1 MTRAKKMVDKIKELM
16 WKPERIR
23 NMGIVAHI
31 DHGKTTLSDNL
42 LAGAGM
48 ISEELAGQQLYLDF
62 DEQEQERGITIQAAN
77 VSMVHEY
84 KGKEYLINL
93 IDTPGHV
100 DFGGDVTR
108 AMRAVDGVIVV
119 VDAVEGVMPQTETV
133 LRQALRENVK
143 PVLFINKVDRLIRE
157 LELTPQQMQ
166 ERLVKVITEVNKLIR
181 AMTPEKYKEWMIRVE
196 DGSVAF
202 GSALY
207 KWAVSV
213 PAQKETGIGFKEVYE
228 YIENDDM
235 KTLAKK
241 SPLHRVVLD
250 MVIRH
255 LPSPIEAQKERI
267 KVIWRGNVNSREGK
281 AMVSCDPKG
290 PIALMITKIVVDPQA
305 GEIAVGRL
313 FSGTLKPGQELYI
326 VDRKTKNRIQT
337 VGVFMGP
344 RRIEVPEIP
353 AGNIVAVVGLKDAAA
368 GSTCSDIED
377 FVPFESIKHY
387 SEPVVT
393 MAIEAKNPRD
403 LPRLIEVLRKLAKED
418 PTLQVTLN
426 EETGEHLI
434 SGMGELHLEVKVE
447 KIRRDYGLEV
457 VTSPPIVVFRETVTS
472 TSPIIE
478 GKSPNKHNRFYI
490 VVEPLP
496 EEVIR
501 LFKEGEVSL
510 KMDKRERRKK
520 LQEAGLSGE
529 EAAGV
534 VDYFEGNVFCDVTKG
549 VQYLNETM
557 DLILQGFREA
567 MKSGPLAKEPCMGL
581 KVKLVDCKLHEDSVH
596 RGPAQV
602 IPAVRSAIYAAML
615 QANPTLLEPYQKLF
629 ITVPQD
635 LLGNVTREIQGRR
648 GQILEMRTEGD
659 MVTIVAKAPV
669 KELFGFAGA
678 IRSATSGRAIWSTE
692 HAGFEPVPQAL
703 LENFI
708 MEVRKRKGLELEV
721 PKPED
726 FSLATTVKGELAR

>member
-1 MTRAKKMVDKIKELM
+1 MTRAKKMIDKIKELM
-16 WKPERIR
+16 YMPERIR

-62 DEQEQERGITIQAAN
+62 DEQERERGITINAAN

-143 PVLFINKVDRLIRE
+143 PVLFINKVDRLIKE
-157 LELTPQQMQ
+157 LELTPDQMQ
-166 ERLVKVITEVNKLIR
+166 ERLIKVITEVNKLIK
-181 AMTPEKYKEWMIRVE
+181 AMKPEKYKEWMVKVE
-196 DGSVAF
+196 EGSVAF

-213 PAQKETGIGFKEVYE
+213 PAMKETGIGFKEVYKYLKE
-228 YIENDDM
+228 DNWRE
-235 KTLAKK
+235 LAKK

-267 KVIWRGNVNSREGK
+267 SVIWKGDINSPEGQ
-281 AMVSCDPKG
+281 AMVKCDPKG
-290 PIALMITKIVVDPQA
+290 PVALMMTKIIVDPHA
-305 GEIAVGRL
+305 GEVAVGRL
-313 FSGTLKPGQELYI
+313 YSGTLKPGMELYI
-326 VDRKTKNRIQT
+326 VDRKTKNRVQT

-344 RRIEVPEIP
+344 KRVELPEVP
-353 AGNIVAVVGLKDAAA
+353 AGNIVAVVGLRDAVA
-368 GSTCSDIED
+368 GSTCSTLEN
-377 FVPFESIKHY
+377 FTPFESIKHI

-403 LPRLIEVLRKLAKED
+403 LPKLIEVLRQLAKED

-447 KIRRDYGLEV
+447 KIRREKGIEV
-457 VTSPPIVVFRETVTS
+457 ITSPPIVVFRETVTK
-472 TSPIIE
+472 TSPVVE
-478 GKSPNKHNRFYI
+478 GKSPNRHNKFYI

-496 EEVIR
+496 QEVIQ
-501 LFKEGEVSL
+501 LFKEENIDIR
-510 KMDKRERRKK
+510 KADKKELRKK
-520 LQEAGLSGE
+520 LVEAGLSKE
-529 EAAGV
+529 EADGIQ
-534 VDYFEGNVFCDVTKG
+534 DYYEGNVFCDVTKG
-549 VQYLNETM
+549 IQYLHETM
-557 DLILQGFREA
+557 DLIIQGFREA
-567 MKSGPLAKEPCMGL
+567 MSAGPLAKEPCMGV
-581 KVKLVDCKLHEDSVH
+581 KVKLVDCKLHEDAVH

-602 IPAVRSAIYAAML
+602 IPAVKGAIYAAML
-615 QANPTLLEPYQKLF
+615 QANPTLLEPYQKVF

-635 LLGNVTREIQGRR
+635 MLGNVTREIQGRR
-648 GQILEMRTEGD
+648 GQIIEMKTEGD
-659 MVTIVAKAPV
+659 LVTVIAKAPV
-669 KELFGFAGA
+669 KEMFGFANA
-678 IRSATSGRAIWSTE
+678 IRSATAGKAMWSVE

-703 LENFI
+703 LEQFI
-708 MEVRKRKGLELEV
+708 MEVRKRKGLKLEL

-726 FSLATTVKGELAR
+726 FLP

>member
-1 MTRAKKMVDKIKELM
+1 MARPKKMVDKIKELM

-23 NMGIVAHI
+23 NMGIIAHI

-48 ISEELAGQQLYLDF
+48 ISEELAGRQLYLDF
-62 DEQEQERGITIQAAN
+62 DSQEQERGITINAAN

-84 KGKEYLINL
+84 KGKKYLVNL

-143 PVLFINKVDRLIRE
+143 PVLFVNKVDRLIRE
-157 LELTPQQMQ
+157 LELSPEEMQ
-166 ERLVKVITEVNKLIR
+166 EKLIKVITEVNKLIKVLR
-181 AMTPEKYKEWMIRVE
+181 PEKYDEWKLKVE

-213 PAQKETGIGFKEVYE
+213 PSMKETGVGFKEVYE
-228 YIENDDM
+228 YLKED
-235 KTLAKK
+235 KVKELSKK
-241 SPLHRVVLD
+241 SPLHSVVLD
-250 MVIRH
+250 MVIKH
-255 LPSPIEAQKERI
+255 LPSPVEAQKERI
-267 KVIWRGNVNSREGK
+267 KVIWKGDINSPEGQ
-281 AMVSCDPKG
+281 AMINCDPKG
-290 PIALMITKIVVDPQA
+290 PIALMITKIISDPHA
-305 GEIAVGRL
+305 GEVAVGRL
-313 FSGTLKPGQELYI
+313 FSGTLKAGTELYI
-326 VDRKTKNRIQT
+326 VDRKAKNRVQT
-337 VGVFMGP
+337 VGLYMGP
-344 RRIEVPEIP
+344 KRVELEEVP
-353 AGNIVAVVGLKDAAA
+353 AGNIVAVVGLKDAVA
-368 GSTCSDIED
+368 GSTCSNLDKFE
-377 FVPFESIKHY
+377 PFEEIKHV

-403 LPRLIEVLRKLAKED
+403 LPKLIEVLRQLAKED

-447 KIRRDYGLEV
+447 KIRREKGLEV

-472 TSPIIE
+472 TSPVVE

-496 EEVIR
+496 EEVIK
-501 LFKEGEVSL
+501 LFKEGIVDM
-510 KMDKRERRKK
+510 KMDKKERRR
-520 LQEAGLSGE
+520 LLEEAGLSKE
-529 EAAGV
+529 EAAGIQE
-534 VDYFEGNVFCDVTKG
+534 YYEGNVFCDVTKG
-549 VQYLNETM
+549 IQYLNETM
-557 DLILQGFREA
+557 ELILEGFREA
-567 MKSGPLAKEPCMGL
+567 MRAGPLAREPVMGV
-581 KVKLVDCKLHEDSVH
+581 KVKLVDCKLHEDAVH

-602 IPAVRSAIYAAML
+602 IPAVRSAIFAAML
-615 QANPTLLEPYQKLF
+615 QANPTLLEPYQKVF
-629 ITVPQD
+629 VTVPQD
-635 LLGNVTREIQGRR
+635 MLGNVTREIQGRR
-648 GQILEMRTEGD
+648 GQILEMKTEGD
-659 MVTIVAKAPV
+659 MVTIIAKAPV
-669 KELFGFAGA
+669 KEMFGFAGD
-678 IRSATSGRAIWSTE
+678 IRSATAGKAMWSVE
-692 HAGFEPVPQAL
+692 HAGFEPIPQGL
-703 LENFI
+703 LENFV
-708 MEVRKRKGLELEV
+708 MEIRKRKGLKLEI

-726 FSLATTVKGELAR
+726 FLA

>member
-1 MTRAKKMVDKIKELM
+1 MRAKKMIDRIKELM
-16 WKPERIR
+16 WMPERIR

-62 DEQEQERGITIQAAN
+62 DEQEKERGITIQAAN

-157 LELTPQQMQ
+157 LELTPDQMQ
-166 ERLVKVITEVNKLIR
+166 ERFIRVITDVNKLIK
-181 AMTPEKYKEWMIRVE
+181 AMKPEKYKDWMIKVE

-213 PAQKETGIGFKEVYE
+213 PSMKETGVSFKDVYSYLKE
-228 YIENDDM
+228 DNWRELS
-235 KTLAKK
+235 KR

-267 KVIWRGNVNSREGK
+267 EVIWKGDINNSEGR
-281 AMVSCDPKG
+281 AMVECDPKG
-290 PIALMITKIVVDPQA
+290 PIALMITKIVIDPHA
-305 GEIAVGRL
+305 GEVAVGRL
-313 FSGTLKPGQELYI
+313 YSGTLKPGMELYV
-326 VDRKTKNRIQT
+326 VDRKTKNRVQT

-344 RRIEVPEIP
+344 RRVELPEVP
-353 AGNIVAVVGLKDAAA
+353 AGNVVAVVGIRDAVA
-368 GSTCSDIED
+368 GSTCSTIEE
-377 FVPFESIKHY
+377 FTPFESIKHI

-403 LPRLIEVLRKLAKED
+403 LPKLIEVLRQLAKED

-447 KIRRDYGLEV
+447 KIRREKGIEV
-457 VTSPPIVVFRETVTS
+457 VTSPPIVVFRETVTKV
-472 TSPIIE
+472 SPIVE
-478 GKSPNKHNRFYI
+478 GKSPNRHNKFYI

-496 EEVIR
+496 HDVIQLFREENIDLR
-501 LFKEGEVSL
+501 KADKKEL
-510 KMDKRERRKK
+510 RKK
-520 LQEAGLSGE
+520 LIEAGLSKE
-529 EAAGV
+529 EASGIQ
-534 VDYFEGNVFCDVTKG
+534 DYYEGNVFCDVTKG
-549 VQYLNETM
+549 IQYLHETM
-557 DLILQGFREA
+557 ELILQGFREA
-567 MKSGPLAKEPCMGL
+567 VSSGPLAKEPCMGL
-581 KVKLVDCKLHEDSVH
+581 KVKLVDCKLHEDAVH

-602 IPAVRSAIYAAML
+602 IPAVKGAIYAAML
-615 QANPTLLEPYQKLF
+615 QANPTLLEPYQKVF

-648 GQILEMRTEGD
+648 GQILEMKTEGD
-659 MVTIVAKAPV
+659 LVTVVAKAPV
-669 KELFGFAGA
+669 KEMFGFAND
-678 IRSATSGRAIWSTE
+678 IRSATAGKAMWSVE
-692 HAGFEPVPQAL
+692 HAGFENVPQAL
-703 LENFI
+703 LESFI
-708 MEVRKRKGLELEV
+708 MEVRKRKGMKLEL

-726 FSLATTVKGELAR
+726 FLP

>member
-1 MTRAKKMVDKIKELM
+1 MTRAKKMIDKIKELM
-16 WKPERIR
+16 YMPERIR

-62 DEQEQERGITIQAAN
+62 DEQERERGITINAAN

-143 PVLFINKVDRLIRE
+143 PVLFVNKVDRLIRE
-157 LELTPQQMQ
+157 LELTPDQMQ
-166 ERLVKVITEVNKLIR
+166 ERLIKVITEVNKLIK
-181 AMTPEKYKEWMIRVE
+181 AMKPEKYKEWMIKVE

-213 PAQKETGIGFKEVYE
+213 PAMKETGIGFKEVYKYLKE
-228 YIENDDM
+228 DNWRE
-235 KTLAKK
+235 LAKK

-250 MVIRH
+250 MVIKH

-267 KVIWRGNVNSREGK
+267 KVIWKGDINSPEGQ
-281 AMVSCDPKG
+281 AMVKCDPKG
-290 PIALMITKIVVDPQA
+290 PVALMITKIIIDPHA
-305 GEIAVGRL
+305 GEVAVGRL
-313 FSGTLKPGQELYI
+313 YSGTLRPGMELYI
-326 VDRKTKNRIQT
+326 VDRKAKNRVQT

-344 RRIEVPEIP
+344 KRIELPEVP
-353 AGNIVAVVGLKDAAA
+353 AGNIVAVVGLKDAVA
-368 GSTCSDIED
+368 GSTCSTLEN
-377 FVPFESIKHY
+377 FTPFESIKHI

-403 LPRLIEVLRKLAKED
+403 LPKLIEVLRQLAKED
-418 PTLQVTLN
+418 PTLHVTLN

-447 KIRRDYGLEV
+447 KIRREKGIEV
-457 VTSPPIVVFRETVTS
+457 ITSPPIVVFRETVTK
-472 TSPIIE
+472 TSPVVE
-478 GKSPNKHNRFYI
+478 GKSPNRHNKFYI

-496 EEVIR
+496 QEVIQ
-501 LFKEGEVSL
+501 LFKEENIDIR
-510 KMDKRERRKK
+510 KADKKELRKK
-520 LQEAGLSGE
+520 LMEAGLTKE
-529 EAAGV
+529 EADGIQ
-534 VDYFEGNVFCDVTKG
+534 DYYEGNVFCDVTKG
-549 VQYLNETM
+549 IQYLHETM
-557 DLILQGFREA
+557 DLIIQGFREA
-567 MKSGPLAKEPCMGL
+567 MSAGPLAKEPCMGV
-581 KVKLVDCKLHEDSVH
+581 KVKLVDCKLHEDAVH

-602 IPAVRSAIYAAML
+602 IPAVKGAIYAAML
-615 QANPTLLEPYQKLF
+615 QAGPTLLEPYQKVY

-635 LLGNVTREIQGRR
+635 MLGNVTREIQARR
-648 GQILEMRTEGD
+648 GQILEMRSEGD
-659 MVTIVAKAPV
+659 LVTVIAKAPV
-669 KELFGFAGA
+669 KEMFGFANA
-678 IRSATSGRAIWSTE
+678 IRSATAGKAMWSVE

-703 LENFI
+703 LEQFI
-708 MEVRKRKGLELEV
+708 MEVRKRKGLKLEL

-726 FSLATTVKGELAR
+726 FLP

>member
-1 MTRAKKMVDKIKELM
+1 LTRAKKMIEKIRDLM
-16 WKPERIR
+16 WRPEKIR

-62 DEQEQERGITIQAAN
+62 DEQEQERGITINAAN

-84 KGKEYLINL
+84 KGEEYLINL

-133 LRQALRENVK
+133 LRQALREHVK
-143 PVLFINKVDRLIRE
+143 PVLFINKVDRLINE
-157 LELTPQQMQ
+157 LELSPQQMQ
-166 ERLVKVITEVNKLIR
+166 DRLIKVITEVNKLIR
-181 AMTPEKYKEWMIRVE
+181 AMKPEKYKDWMLKVE

-213 PAQKETGIGFKEVYE
+213 PSQKETGVGFKEVYQLLRE
-228 YIENDDM
+228 DGSKE
-235 KTLAKK
+235 LARK

-255 LPSPIEAQKERI
+255 LPSPIEAQKDRI
-267 KVIWRGNVNSREGK
+267 QVIWHGKINSEIGK
-281 AMVSCDPKG
+281 AMVECDPKG
-290 PIALMITKIVVDPQA
+290 PIALMITKIVVEPQA

-313 FSGTLKPGQELYI
+313 FSGTLKPGQELFI
-326 VDRKTKNRIQT
+326 IDRRSKNRVQT
-337 VGVFMGP
+337 VGLYMGP
-344 RRIEVPEIP
+344 RRVEVSEIP
-353 AGNIVAVVGLKDAAA
+353 AGNIVAVIGLRDAVA
-368 GSTCSDIED
+368 GSSCSSIEE
-377 FVPFESIKHY
+377 FIPFESIKHY

-403 LPRLIEVLRKLAKED
+403 LPKLIEILRRLAKED
-418 PTLQVTLN
+418 PTLHVTLN

-447 KIRRDYGLEV
+447 KIRREYNLDV
-457 VTSPPIVVFRETVTS
+457 ITSPPIVVFRETVT
-472 TSPIIE
+472 TISPTVE
-478 GKSPNKHNRFYI
+478 GKSPNKHNKFYL

-496 EEVIR
+496 SEVIQ
-501 LFKEGEVSL
+501 LFREGEVNM

-520 LQEAGLSGE
+520 LQDAGLAGE
-529 EAAGV
+529 EAAGAV
-534 VDYFEGNVFCDVTKG
+534 EYFEGNLFCDVTKG
-549 VQYLNETM
+549 IQYLNETM
-557 DLILQGFREA
+557 ELILEGFRDA
-567 MKSGPLAKEPCMGL
+567 MRTGPLAKEPCMGL
-581 KVKLVDCKLHEDSVH
+581 KVKLVDCKLHEDAVH

-602 IPAVRSAIYAAML
+602 IPAVRSAIFAAIL
-615 QANPTLLEPYQKLF
+615 QAQPTLLEPYQKLF

-635 LLGNVTREIQGRR
+635 MLGNVTREIQGRR
-648 GQILEMRTEGD
+648 GQIIEMRTEGD
-659 MVTIVAKAPV
+659 MVTVIAKAPV
-669 KELFGFAGA
+669 KEMFGFAGS
-678 IRSATSGRAIWSTE
+678 IRSATSGKAIRSTE
-692 HAGFEPVPQAL
+692 HAGFEQVPQGL

-708 MEVRKRKGLELEV
+708 LEVRKRKGLKLEI
-721 PKPED
+721 PKAED
-726 FSLATTVKGELAR
+726 FIS

>member
-1 MTRAKKMVDKIKELM
+1 MVRAKKMIDKIKELM
-16 WKPERIR
+16 WMPERIR

-62 DEQEQERGITIQAAN
+62 DEQERERGITINAAN

-143 PVLFINKVDRLIRE
+143 PVLFVNKVDRLIKE

-166 ERLVKVITEVNKLIR
+166 EKLMNVILEVNKLIK
-181 AMTPEKYKEWMIRVE
+181 AMKPEKYKEWMIKVE

-228 YIENDDM
+228 YIQSGNE
-235 KTLAKK
+235 KELAKK

-267 KVIWRGNVNSREGK
+267 AVIWKGDMNSEVGK
-281 AMVSCDPKG
+281 AMANCDPKG

-313 FSGTLKPGQELYI
+313 YSGTLKPGQELYI
-326 VDRKTKNRIQT
+326 VDRRSKNRVQT
-337 VGVFMGP
+337 VGLFMGP
-344 RRIEVPEIP
+344 RRIEVDEVP
-353 AGNIVAVVGLKDAAA
+353 AGNIVAVVGLRDAIA
-368 GSTCSDIED
+368 GSSCSNLED
-377 FVPFESIKHY
+377 FTPFESIKHY

-403 LPRLIEVLRKLAKED
+403 LPKLIEVLRKLAKED

-447 KIRRDYGLEV
+447 KIRRDYKLEV

-472 TSPIIE
+472 TSPVVE
-478 GKSPNKHNRFYI
+478 GKSPNRHNRFYI

-501 LFKEGEVSL
+501 LFKEGEVDM
-510 KMDKRERRKK
+510 KMDKSVRRKK
-520 LQEAGLSGE
+520 LEAAGLSGE
-529 EAAGV
+529 EAAGAV
-534 VDYFEGNVFCDVTKG
+534 EYFEGNLFCDVTKG

-557 DLILQGFREA
+557 ELILEGFREA
-567 MKSGPLAKEPCMGL
+567 MRAGPLAREPCMGI
-581 KVKLVDCKLHEDSVH
+581 KVKLVDCKLHEDAVH

-602 IPAVRSAIYAAML
+602 IPAVRSAIHAAML
-615 QANPTLLEPYQKLF
+615 QAQPTLLEPYQKIF

-635 LLGNVTREIQGRR
+635 MLGNVTREIQGRR
-648 GQILEMRTEGD
+648 GQILEMETEGD
-659 MVTIVAKAPV
+659 MVTVIAKAPV
-669 KELFGFAGA
+669 KEMFGFAGS
-678 IRSATSGRAIWSTE
+678 IRSATSGKAMWSTE
-692 HAGFEPVPQAL
+692 FAGFEPVPQGL
-703 LENFI
+703 LENFV
-708 MEVRKRKGLELEV
+708 MEVRKRKGLKLEI

-726 FSLATTVKGELAR
+726 LLI

>member
-1 MTRAKKMVDKIKELM
+1 MRAKKMVDKIKELM
-16 WKPERIR
+16 YKPERIR

-48 ISEELAGQQLYLDF
+48 ISEELAGRQLYLDF
-62 DEQEQERGITIQAAN
+62 DEQERERGITINAAS

-84 KGKEYLINL
+84 KGNEYLINL

-100 DFGGDVTR
+100 DFGGEVTR

-157 LELTPQQMQ
+157 LEVTPEEMQ
-166 ERLVKVITEVNKLIR
+166 KRLLKVITEVNKLIKV
-181 AMTPEKYKEWMIRVE
+181 MKPEKYNEWKLDVTN
-196 DGSVAF
+196 GSVAF

-207 KWAVSV
+207 NWAVSV
-213 PAQKETGIGFKEVYE
+213 PSMKETGVGFKEVYE
-228 YIENDDM
+228 YLQNDEW

-241 SPLHRVVLD
+241 SPLHVVVLD
-250 MVIRH
+250 MVVRH

-267 KVIWRGNVNSREGK
+267 KTIWKGDINSKVGQ
-281 AMVSCDPKG
+281 AMLNCDPNG
-290 PIALMITKIVVDPQA
+290 PVALMITKIVADPHA

-313 FSGTLKPGQELYI
+313 FSGTLKPGMDLYI
-326 VDRKTKNRIQT
+326 IDRRAKNRVQT
-337 VGVFMGP
+337 VGLFMGP
-344 RRIEVPEIP
+344 KRVEVEEVP
-353 AGNIVAVVGLKDAAA
+353 AGNIVAVVGLRDAAA
-368 GSTCSDIED
+368 GSTCTSVEEME
-377 FVPFESIKHY
+377 PFESIQHF

-403 LPRLIEVLRKLAKED
+403 LPKLIEVLRKLAKED
-418 PTLQVTLN
+418 PTLHVTLN

-447 KIRRDYGLEV
+447 KIRREYGLEV
-457 VTSPPIVVFRETVTS
+457 VTSPPIVVFRETVTT
-472 TSPIIE
+472 TSPVVE

-490 VVEPLP
+490 VVEPCP
-496 EEVIR
+496 PEVIR
-501 LFKEGEVSL
+501 VFKEGL
-510 KMDKRERRKK
+510 IDLRKTDKSTKRKI
-520 LQEAGLSGE
+520 LTEAGLSGE

-534 VDYFEGNVFCDVTKG
+534 QEYFEGNIFVDVTKG
-549 VQYLNETM
+549 LQYLNETM
-557 DLILQGFREA
+557 ELILEGFRDA
-567 MKSGPLAKEPCMGL
+567 MRAGPLAREPCMGL
-581 KVKLVDCKLHEDSVH
+581 KVKLVDAKLHEDAVH

-602 IPAVRSAIYAAML
+602 IPAVRSAIFAAML
-615 QANPTLLEPYQKLF
+615 QAKPTLLEPYQKVF

-635 LLGNVTREIQGRR
+635 MLGNVTRELQGRR
-648 GQILEMRTEGD
+648 GQIIEINTEGD

-669 KELFGFAGA
+669 KEMFGFAGA
-678 IRSATSGRAIWSTE
+678 IRSATSGKAIWSTE
-692 HAGFEPVPQAL
+692 FAGFEPVPPNL
-703 LENFI
+703 VEEFI
-708 MEVRKRKGLELEV
+708 MEVRKRKGLKLEI

-726 FSLATTVKGELAR
+726 FLS

>member
-1 MTRAKKMVDKIKELM
+1 MVRAKKMVEKISELM

-62 DEQEQERGITIQAAN
+62 DEQEQERGITINAAN

-84 KGKEYLINL
+84 KGEEYLINL

-143 PVLFINKVDRLIRE
+143 PVLFVNKVDRLIKE
-157 LELTPQQMQ
+157 LELTAEQMQ
-166 ERLVKVITEVNKLIR
+166 ERLVKVITEVNKLIKSMR
-181 AMTPEKYKEWMIRVE
+181 PEKYKEWMLKVE
-196 DGSVAF
+196 EGSVAF

-213 PAQKETGIGFKEVYE
+213 PAMKETGVGFKEVYE
-228 YIENDDM
+228 YIKAGNVKE
-235 KTLAKK
+235 LSKK

-250 MVIRH
+250 MVIKH
-255 LPSPIEAQKERI
+255 MPSPIEAQKERI
-267 KVIWRGNVNSREGK
+267 QVIWKGDLNSDIGK
-281 AMVSCDPKG
+281 AMTNCDPKG
-290 PIALMITKIVVDPQA
+290 PIALMITKIVADPHA
-305 GEIAVGRL
+305 GEVAVGRL
-313 FSGTLKPGQELYI
+313 FSGTLKAGMELNI
-326 VDRKTKNRIQT
+326 VDRRTKNRIQT
-337 VGVFMGP
+337 VGLYMGP
-344 RRIEVPEIP
+344 RRVEVSEVP
-353 AGNIVAVVGLKDAAA
+353 AGNIVAVVGLRDAVA
-368 GSTCSDIED
+368 GSTCTNLDE

-403 LPRLIEVLRKLAKED
+403 LPKLIEVLRKLAKED
-418 PTLQVTLN
+418 TTLHVTLN

-457 VTSPPIVVFRETVTS
+457 ITSPPIVVFRETVTS
-472 TSPIIE
+472 TSPIVE

-496 EEVIR
+496 EEVIKK
-501 LFKEGEVSL
+501 FKEGEVDM
-510 KMDKRERRKK
+510 KMDKKERRRI
-520 LQEAGLSGE
+520 LQEAGLSKE

-534 VDYFEGNVFCDVTKG
+534 QEYMEGNVFCDVTKG
-549 VQYLNETM
+549 IQYLNETM
-557 DLILQGFREA
+557 ELILEGFREA
-567 MKSGPLAKEPCMGL
+567 VRAGPLAREPLMGV
-581 KVKLVDCKLHEDSVH
+581 KVKLVDCKLHEDAVH

-602 IPAVRSAIYAAML
+602 IPAVRSAIFAAML
-615 QANPTLLEPYQKLF
+615 QANPTLLEPYQKVF

-635 LLGNVTREIQGRR
+635 MLGNVTREIQGRR

-659 MVTIVAKAPV
+659 MVTVVAKAPV
-669 KELFGFAGA
+669 KEMFGFAGS
-678 IRSATSGRAIWSTE
+678 IRSATAGKAIWSVE
-692 HAGFEPVPQAL
+692 HAGFEPVPQGL
-703 LENFI
+703 MEEFV
-708 MEVRKRKGLELEV
+708 MEVRKRKGLKLEI

-726 FSLATTVKGELAR
+726 FVG

>member
-1 MTRAKKMVDKIKELM
+1 MVRAKKMIDKIKELM
-16 WKPERIR
+16 WKPEQIR

-62 DEQEQERGITIQAAN
+62 DEQEKERGITINAAN

-157 LELTPQQMQ
+157 LELTPDQMQ
-166 ERLVKVITEVNKLIR
+166 EKLMKVILEVNKLIK
-181 AMTPEKYKEWMIRVE
+181 AMKPEKYKEWMLKVE

-213 PAQKETGIGFKEVYE
+213 PAMKETGIGFKEVYQ
-228 YIENDDM
+228 YLKDDNW
-235 KTLAKK
+235 KELAKK
-241 SPLHRVVLD
+241 SPLHKVVLD

-255 LPSPIEAQKERI
+255 LPNPIEAQKERI
-267 KVIWRGNVNSREGK
+267 RIIWKGDINSPEGQ
-281 AMVSCDPKG
+281 AMVRCDPKG
-290 PIALMITKIVVDPQA
+290 PVALMITKIIVDPHA
-305 GEIAVGRL
+305 GEVAVGRL
-313 FSGTLKPGQELYI
+313 FSGTLKPGMELYI
-326 VDRKTKNRIQT
+326 VDRKAKNRVQT
-337 VGVFMGP
+337 VGLFMGP
-344 RRIEVPEIP
+344 KRVEVPEVP
-353 AGNIVAVVGLKDAAA
+353 AGNIVAVVGLRDAVA
-368 GSTCSDIED
+368 GSTCSTLEH
-377 FVPFESIKHY
+377 FEPFEEIKHI

-403 LPRLIEVLRKLAKED
+403 LPKLIEVLRQLAKED
-418 PTLQVTLN
+418 PTLHVTLN

-447 KIRRDYGLEV
+447 KIRREKGIEV
-457 VTSPPIVVFRETVTS
+457 ITSPPIVVFRETVTT
-472 TSPIIE
+472 TSPVVE
-478 GKSPNKHNRFYI
+478 GKSPNRHNKFYI

-496 EEVIR
+496 EGVIK
-501 LFKEGEVSL
+501 LFREENIDIRKADKKEL
-510 KMDKRERRKK
+510 RKK
-520 LQEAGLSGE
+520 LVDAGLSKE
-529 EAAGV
+529 EAAGI
-534 VDYFEGNVFCDVTKG
+534 VDYYEGNVLCDVTKG
-549 VQYLNETM
+549 IQYLNETM
-557 DLILQGFREA
+557 DLIVQGFREA
-567 MKSGPLAKEPCMGL
+567 MSAGPLAKEPCMGV
-581 KVKLVDCKLHEDSVH
+581 KVKLVDCKLHEDAVH

-602 IPAVRSAIYAAML
+602 IPAVKGAIYAAML
-615 QANPTLLEPYQKLF
+615 QANPTLLEPYQKVF

-635 LLGNVTREIQGRR
+635 MLGNVTREIQGRR

-659 MVTIVAKAPV
+659 LVTIVAKAPV
-669 KELFGFAGA
+669 KEMFGFAGA
-678 IRSATSGRAIWSTE
+678 IRSATAGKAMWSVE

-708 MEVRKRKGLELEV
+708 MEVRKRKGMKLEL
-721 PKPED
+721 PNPED
-726 FSLATTVKGELAR
+726 FLP

>member
-1 MTRAKKMVDKIKELM
+1 MARAKKMVEKIGELM
-16 WKPERIR
+16 WKPDRIR

-62 DEQEQERGITIQAAN
+62 DEQEQERGITINAAN

-84 KGKEYLINL
+84 KGEEYLINL

-119 VDAVEGVMPQTETV
+119 IDAVEGVMPQTETV

-143 PVLFINKVDRLIRE
+143 PVLFVNKVDRLIKE
-157 LELTPQQMQ
+157 LELSAEQMQ
-166 ERLVKVITEVNKLIR
+166 ERLIKVITEVNKLIKSMR
-181 AMTPEKYKEWMIRVE
+181 PEKYKEWMLKVE
-196 DGSVAF
+196 EGSVAF

-213 PAQKETGIGFKEVYE
+213 PAMKETGVGFKEVYE
-228 YIENDDM
+228 YIKADNTKE
-235 KTLAKK
+235 LSKK

-255 LPSPIEAQKERI
+255 MPSPIEAQKERI
-267 KVIWRGNVNSREGK
+267 KVIWKGNWDSDVGR
-281 AMVSCDPKG
+281 AMIKCDPKG
-290 PIALMITKIVVDPQA
+290 PVALMITKIVADPHA
-305 GEIAVGRL
+305 GEVAVGRL
-313 FSGTLKPGQELYI
+313 FSGTLKAGMELNI
-326 VDRKTKNRIQT
+326 VDRKTRNRIQT
-337 VGVFMGP
+337 VGLYMGP
-344 RRIEVPEIP
+344 RRVEVSEVP
-353 AGNIVAVVGLKDAAA
+353 AGNIVAIVGLRDAVA
-368 GSTCSDIED
+368 GSTCTNLEE
-377 FVPFESIKHY
+377 FEPFESIKHY

-403 LPRLIEVLRKLAKED
+403 LPKLIEVLRRLAKED
-418 PTLQVTLN
+418 TTIHVTLN

-447 KIRRDYGLEV
+447 RIRRDYGLEV
-457 VTSPPIVVFRETVTS
+457 ITSPPIVVFRETVTS
-472 TSPIIE
+472 TSPTVE

-496 EEVIR
+496 QEVIKK
-501 LFKEGEVSL
+501 FKEGEVDM
-510 KMDKRERRKK
+510 KMDKKERRRI
-520 LQEAGLSGE
+520 LQEAGLSKE

-534 VDYFEGNVFCDVTKG
+534 QEYMEGNVFCDVTKG
-549 VQYLNETM
+549 IQYLNETM
-557 DLILQGFREA
+557 ELILEGFREA
-567 MKSGPLAKEPCMGL
+567 VRAGPLAREPMMGV
-581 KVKLVDCKLHEDSVH
+581 KVKLVDCKLHEDAVH

-602 IPAVRSAIYAAML
+602 IPAVRSAIFAAML
-615 QANPTLLEPYQKLF
+615 QANPTLLEPYQKVF

-635 LLGNVTREIQGRR
+635 MLGNVTREIQGRR

-659 MVTIVAKAPV
+659 MVTVVAKAPV
-669 KELFGFAGA
+669 KEMFGFAGS
-678 IRSATSGRAIWSTE
+678 IRSATAGKAIWSVE
-692 HAGFEPVPQAL
+692 HAGFEPVPQGL
-703 LENFI
+703 MEEFV
-708 MEVRKRKGLELEV
+708 MEVRQRKGLKLEI

-726 FSLATTVKGELAR
+726 FVG

>member
-1 MTRAKKMVDKIKELM
+1 MARAKKMVEKISELM

-62 DEQEQERGITIQAAN
+62 DEQEQERGITINAAN

-84 KGKEYLINL
+84 KGEEYLINL

-143 PVLFINKVDRLIRE
+143 PVLFVNKVDRLIKE
-157 LELTPQQMQ
+157 LELTAEQMQ
-166 ERLVKVITEVNKLIR
+166 ERLIKVITEVNKLIKSMR
-181 AMTPEKYKEWMIRVE
+181 PEKYKEWMLKVE
-196 DGSVAF
+196 EGSVAF

-213 PAQKETGIGFKEVYE
+213 PAMKETGVGFKEVYE
-228 YIENDDM
+228 YIKAGNVKE
-235 KTLAKK
+235 LSKK

-250 MVIRH
+250 MVIKH
-255 LPSPIEAQKERI
+255 MPSPIEAQKERI
-267 KVIWRGNVNSREGK
+267 QVIWKGDLNSDIGK
-281 AMVSCDPKG
+281 AMVNCDPKG
-290 PIALMITKIVVDPQA
+290 PIALMITKIVADPHA
-305 GEIAVGRL
+305 GEVAVGRL
-313 FSGTLKPGQELYI
+313 FSGTLKAGMELNI
-326 VDRKTKNRIQT
+326 VDRRTKNRIQT
-337 VGVFMGP
+337 VGLYMGP
-344 RRIEVPEIP
+344 RRVEVSEVP
-353 AGNIVAVVGLKDAAA
+353 AGNIVAVVGLRDVVA
-368 GSTCSDIED
+368 GSTCTNLDE

-403 LPRLIEVLRKLAKED
+403 LPKLIEVLRKLAKED
-418 PTLQVTLN
+418 TTLHVTLN

-457 VTSPPIVVFRETVTS
+457 ITSPPIVVFRETVTS
-472 TSPIIE
+472 TSPIVE

-496 EEVIR
+496 EEVIKK
-501 LFKEGEVSL
+501 FKEGEVDM
-510 KMDKRERRKK
+510 KMDKKERRRI
-520 LQEAGLSGE
+520 LQEAGLSKE

-534 VDYFEGNVFCDVTKG
+534 QEYMEGNVFCDVTKG
-549 VQYLNETM
+549 IQYLNETM
-557 DLILQGFREA
+557 ELILEGFREA
-567 MKSGPLAKEPCMGL
+567 VRAGPLAREPLMGV
-581 KVKLVDCKLHEDSVH
+581 KVKLVDCKLHEDAVH

-602 IPAVRSAIYAAML
+602 IPAVRSAIFAAML
-615 QANPTLLEPYQKLF
+615 QANPTLLEPYQKVF

-635 LLGNVTREIQGRR
+635 MLGNVTREIQGRR

-659 MVTIVAKAPV
+659 MVTVVAKAPV
-669 KELFGFAGA
+669 KEMFGFAGS
-678 IRSATSGRAIWSTE
+678 IRSATAGKAIWSVE
-692 HAGFEPVPQAL
+692 HAGFEPVPQGL
-703 LENFI
+703 MEEFV
-708 MEVRKRKGLELEV
+708 MEVRKRKGLKLEI

-726 FSLATTVKGELAR
+726 FVG

>member
-1 MTRAKKMVDKIKELM
+1 MARAKKMVEKISELM

-62 DEQEQERGITIQAAN
+62 DEQEQERGITINAAN

-84 KGKEYLINL
+84 KGEEYLINL

-143 PVLFINKVDRLIRE
+143 PVLFVNKVDRLIKE
-157 LELTPQQMQ
+157 LELTAEQMQ
-166 ERLVKVITEVNKLIR
+166 ERLVKVITEVNKLIKSMR
-181 AMTPEKYKEWMIRVE
+181 PEKYKEWMLKVE
-196 DGSVAF
+196 EGSVAF

-213 PAQKETGIGFKEVYE
+213 PAMKETGVGFKEVYE
-228 YIENDDM
+228 YIKAGNVKE
-235 KTLAKK
+235 LSKK

-250 MVIRH
+250 MVIKH
-255 LPSPIEAQKERI
+255 MPSPIEAQKERI
-267 KVIWRGNVNSREGK
+267 QVIWKGDLNSDIGK
-281 AMVSCDPKG
+281 AMVNCDPKG
-290 PIALMITKIVVDPQA
+290 PIALMITKIVADPHA
-305 GEIAVGRL
+305 GEVAVGRL
-313 FSGTLKPGQELYI
+313 FSGTLKAGMELNI
-326 VDRKTKNRIQT
+326 VDRRTKNRIQT
-337 VGVFMGP
+337 VGLYMGP
-344 RRIEVPEIP
+344 RRVEVSEVP
-353 AGNIVAVVGLKDAAA
+353 AGNIVAVVGLRDAVA
-368 GSTCSDIED
+368 GSTCTDLDE

-403 LPRLIEVLRKLAKED
+403 LPKLIEVLRKLAKED
-418 PTLQVTLN
+418 TTLHVTLN

-457 VTSPPIVVFRETVTS
+457 ITSPPIVVFRETVTS
-472 TSPIIE
+472 TSPIVE

-496 EEVIR
+496 EEVIKK
-501 LFKEGEVSL
+501 FKEGEVDM
-510 KMDKRERRKK
+510 KMDKKERRRI
-520 LQEAGLSGE
+520 LQEAGLSKE

-534 VDYFEGNVFCDVTKG
+534 QEYMEGNVFCDVTKG
-549 VQYLNETM
+549 IQYLNETM
-557 DLILQGFREA
+557 ELILEGFREA
-567 MKSGPLAKEPCMGL
+567 VRAGPLAREPLMGV
-581 KVKLVDCKLHEDSVH
+581 KVKLVDCKLHEDAVH

-602 IPAVRSAIYAAML
+602 IPAVRSAIFAAML
-615 QANPTLLEPYQKLF
+615 QANPTLLEPYQKVF

-635 LLGNVTREIQGRR
+635 MLGNVTREIQGRR

-659 MVTIVAKAPV
+659 MVTVVAKAPV
-669 KELFGFAGA
+669 KEMFGFAGS
-678 IRSATSGRAIWSTE
+678 IRSATAGKAIWSVE
-692 HAGFEPVPQAL
+692 HAGFEPVPQGL
-703 LENFI
+703 MEEFV
-708 MEVRKRKGLELEV
+708 MEVRKRKGLKLEI

-726 FSLATTVKGELAR
+726 FVG